1 VADAALLTRRRRS
14 ARSRRRAVGHSRH
27 WRASSKPLFK
37 GHTGESYSSLRGQV
51 PADRPLVALGAGKLI
66 KLPPDNGRR
75 CRRPRAEEVVLRF
88 AFKRALLNANEQSNL
103 RHSDVNLWGRN
114 LLARADEVIE

>member
-1 VADAALLTRRRRS
+1 MLQVISSS
-14 ARSRRRAVGHSRH
+14 ACQLE
-27 WRASSKPLFK
+27 PLFK
-37 GHTGESYSSLRGQV
+37 GHTGANYSSLPGQV

-75 CRRPRAEEVVLRF
+75 YRRPRAEEVVLRF

-103 RHSDVNLWGRN
+103 RYSDVNKAVGGGTLCFSPDVIFWTSLIGRCN
-114 LLARADEVIE
+114 